1 MLNPVPVL
9 AVRGE
14 VDLAVPAKGEV
25 MPQPHKGDR
34 TYVPA
39 RVPTPYYRKLER
51 LRMVTGQTKSDIIAE
66 ALAAHLDRINLEALE
81 GQEPLPMSA

>member
-1 MLNPVPVL
+1 
-9 AVRGE
+9 
-14 VDLAVPAKGEV
+14 

-51 LRMVTGQTKSDIIAE
+51 LVQASSRTKSDIISD
-66 ALAAHLDRINLEALE
+66 ALVQYLDHIDLDEIE
-81 GQEPLPMSA
+81 GQEALPLTA